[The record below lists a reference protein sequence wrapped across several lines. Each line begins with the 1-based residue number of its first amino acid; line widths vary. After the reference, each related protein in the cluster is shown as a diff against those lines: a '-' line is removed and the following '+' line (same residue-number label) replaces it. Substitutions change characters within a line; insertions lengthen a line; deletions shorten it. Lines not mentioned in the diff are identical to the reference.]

1 MAIQRSNASV
11 IVTEIR
17 RLVGQVD
24 SNLSDDL
31 PNIRILDIINRY
43 LQGLT
48 NRVSSFL
55 RGEGTQIADGRLKL
69 RFYKQ
74 TWAST
79 TVAAVDT
86 LVVTAG
92 GSTID
97 FPDSLDYVESLY
109 DTTAEREV
117 EVVREVNRRHT
128 MGRRLRDRPDGPPE
142 AYEPLGYAT
151 SGSLWVSQAT
161 LYPSTP
167 SGSTPTL
174 TLTGYRKPTAL
185 TSQATPSTTEFPD
198 IDPRYEE
205 LAILGP
211 VVTILTPDDP
221 TVELFA
227 AQEQS
232 LIGQLAST
240 AILLDR

>member
-1 MAIQRSNASV
+1 M
-11 IVTEIR
+11 TEIR

-31 PNIRILDIINRY
+31 PNTRILDIINRY

-48 NRVSSFL
+48 NKVSSFL
-55 RGEGTQIADGRLKL
+55 RGEGKTILDGTLKL

-74 TWAST
+74 TWDST
-79 TVAAVDT
+79 TVAATDT
-86 LVVTAG
+86 LKVTAG

-97 FPDSLDYVESLY
+97 FPDSLDYLESLF
-109 DTTAEREV
+109 DTTANREL
-117 EVVREVNRRHT
+117 EVVREVNKRHT
-128 MGRRLRDRPDGPPE
+128 MGRRLRDRPAGPPE
-142 AYEPLGYAT
+142 AYEPLGRAT
-151 SGSLWVSQAT
+151 SNTFWVEQAT
-161 LYPSTP
+161 LYPATP

-174 TLTGYRKPTAL
+174 TLTGYRKPAAL
-185 TSQATPSTTEFPD
+185 TSQSSPSASEFPD
-198 IDPRYEE
+198 LDPRYEE

-211 VVTILTPDDP
+211 VVSILTPDDP
-221 TVELFA
+221 TVALFD
-227 AQEQS
+227 AQEQK